1 MLKCICISIQ
11 NKVLKMID
19 IPQNWIVALAIVIGT
34 AIFAKIVSSSLA
46 KSWEEKLLAKGL
58 GRRKQEPMLKI
69 VRRIIISLIILIGL
83 YSAASILF
91 PGIGA
96 ATTGLIVGA
105 GFFGIVVGLA
115 AQDTIGNILS
125 GISIAISKPFKIG
138 DAVLLRD
145 EYGNV
150 EDITLRHTI
159 IRLWDNRRTVI
170 PNSVLNREVII
181 NYSIRDPKMLVKVE
195 VPVSYDSDVQKASKI
210 MIEEAK
216 KNPNCLKD
224 MVPVVSILDFGDLG
238 MKMRLLAMAQDQP
251 TAFGTACQL
260 REAIKR
266 RFDKAG
272 IEFARRYT
280 IIRKAGKKT

>member
-1 MLKCICISIQ
+1 
-11 NKVLKMID
+11 MID
-19 IPQNWIVALAIVIGT
+19 IPQTWIVALAIIIGT
-34 AIFAKIVSSSLA
+34 LIFAKIVNSSIA
-46 KSWEEKLLAKGL
+46 RSWEERILEKGL

-69 VRRIIISLIILIGL
+69 VKKIIISLIILIGL
-83 YSAASILF
+83 YSATSIIF

-96 ATTGLIVGA
+96 ATTGLLVGA
-105 GFFGIVVGLA
+105 GFFGIVIGLA

-138 DAVLLRD
+138 HAVLIKG

-150 EDITLRHTI
+150 EDMTLRHTI
-159 IRLWDNRRTVI
+159 IRLWDNRRIVI
-170 PNSVLNREVII
+170 PNSVLNKEVII
-181 NYSIRDPKMLVKVE
+181 NYSMKDPKMLVIVE
-195 VPVSYDSDVQKASKI
+195 VPVSYDSDTEKASKI

-216 KNPNCLKD
+216 KNPNCLKE
-224 MVPVVSILDFGDLG
+224 MEPVVSILDFGDLG
-238 MKMRLLAMAQDQP
+238 LKMRLLAMAKDQP

-260 REAIKR
+260 REAIKK

-280 IIRKAGKKT
+280 IVRTGRKK